1 MSDLTQLTLTQVR
14 QQLADKS
21 LCAAE
26 VTEAA
31 LARIQA
37 TEPRIKALLSVQAE
51 EARAQAKALD
61 ASGPD
66 AAQTAWGVP
75 LVVKDVLATK
85 DVLTTCGSKILEN
98 FRPVYDA
105 TAVARLKDAGAI
117 ILAKANMDEFAMGST
132 TENSAYF
139 ATRNP
144 WDTSRVPGG
153 SSGGSGAAVAACQCY
168 GALGTDTGGSIR
180 LPASLRHR
188 GPAPPAASRASAW
201 WPMVVPDQIGP
212 MTRTWKTPRACSRSS
227 PDTTNATPP
236 RSTRPCR
243 TMWPPYPNAMS
254 SRA

>member
-1 MSDLTQLTLTQVR
+1 MPDLTQLTLTQVR

-21 LCAAE
+21 RSAAE

-31 LARIQA
+31 LTRISA
-37 TEPRIKALLSVQAE
+37 TEPKIQALLSIQAE
-51 EARAQAKALD
+51 EARAQAQAMD

-66 AAQTAWGVP
+66 AAKPLWGVP

-85 DVLTTCGSKILEN
+85 GVPTTCGSKILEN

-105 TAVARLKDAGAI
+105 TAVARLKEAGAI

-153 SSGGSGAAVAACQCY
+153 SSGGSGATVAACPR
-168 GALGTDTGGSIR
+168 AF
-180 LPASLRHR
+180 
-188 GPAPPAASRASAW
+188 AASWA
-201 WPMVVPDQIGP
+201 
-212 MTRTWKTPRACSRSS
+212 
-227 PDTTNATPP
+227 
-236 RSTRPCR
+236 
-243 TMWPPYPNAMS
+243 
-254 SRA
+254 